1 MSKGETVAMQF
12 GKRVHTLREA
22 RQFTQRVLAERVGV
36 SVSYISKVEN
46 ERLHFG
52 DYPSEKF
59 IHKLAAEL
67 ETDED
72 ELLLLA
78 DKVPSA
84 IRKRIRERPDAFRAF
99 ADLDDKSM
107 DDLLSKRRA
116 TNK

>member
-1 MSKGETVAMQF
+1 MTMQF
-12 GKRVHTLREA
+12 GERVRTLREA

-67 ETDED
+67 EADED

-84 IRKRIRERPDAFRAF
+84 IRKRIRERPEAFRAF
-99 ADLDDKSM
+99 ADLDNKSM
-107 DDLLSKRRA
+107 DDLLSKSGA
-116 TNK
+116 TKRKR